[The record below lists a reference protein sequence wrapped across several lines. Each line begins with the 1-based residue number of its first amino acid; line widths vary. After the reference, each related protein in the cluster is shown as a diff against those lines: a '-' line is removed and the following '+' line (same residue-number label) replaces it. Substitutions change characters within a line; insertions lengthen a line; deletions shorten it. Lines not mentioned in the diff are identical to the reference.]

1 MRSRFRN
8 MFFAGCLLGISC
20 GRGPAPEGARAPV
33 AASVLAVTRG
43 SLEDRVLLTGELEAV
58 QSDKLLVPKSPAWVL
73 TVRWLAADGSLVKKG
88 DRIVEFDSSS
98 LSGGLEDK
106 RSAILRTENEL
117 AAEVAKVAGAVAD
130 KSMEVVRK
138 RAALDKATADAEV
151 PADLRSRREYQE
163 KQLALLQ
170 ARDALTRAEEELAS
184 TRKTGQLD
192 LSMKE
197 VARARAERDL
207 AELQK
212 NMEELTLRAPRDGM
226 VQLGIDRDE
235 GRRYV
240 VGDQV
245 RPMWVIATLPDL
257 SAMQVRARLYDVDD
271 GTVAEGMAAD
281 CVLDS
286 YPNKTWPGKVQKLS
300 PVARP
305 ESRDALRRY
314 FEVLVS
320 LDGKPEETARPGM
333 SVRVEVMR
341 RRVSDALLIPRVALR
356 SFPGKT
362 QAQRE
367 AGGLVD
373 VEIDW
378 CGELQCV
385 VRSGVVAGTRLAPFS
400 SRKGGS

>member
-1 MRSRFRN
+1 MSARLRK
-8 MFFAGCLLGISC
+8 MIMTGCLFALAC
-20 GRGPAPEGARAPV
+20 GRGAAPPEVAP
-33 AASVLAVTRG
+33 AASPVLTVTRG

-58 QSDKLLVPKSPAWVL
+58 QSDKLVVPKSPAWVL
-73 TVRWLAADGSLVKKG
+73 TVRWLATDGSQVKKG
-88 DRIVEFDSSS
+88 DRVVEFDSSS

-117 AAEVAKVAGAVAD
+117 AAEVARVAGAVSE

-138 RAALDKATADAEV
+138 RALLEKATADAEV

-163 KQLALLQ
+163 KQLVLLQ
-170 ARDALTRAEEELAS
+170 ARDALAKAEEELAS

-192 LSMKE
+192 QSIKE

-212 NMEELTLRAPRDGM
+212 NMEDLTLRAPRDGM
-226 VQLGIDRDE
+226 VQLAIDRE
-235 GRRYV
+235 ENRKYL

-245 RPMWVIATLPDL
+245 RPMWIIATLPDL
-257 SAMQVRARLYDVDD
+257 STMQVRARLYDVDD
-271 GTVAEGMAAD
+271 GTVAEGMTAD
-281 CVLDS
+281 SILDS
-286 YPNKTWPGKVQKLS
+286 YPDKVWSGKVAKLA

-314 FEVLVS
+314 FEVLIA

-333 SVRVEVMR
+333 SVRVEVVR
-341 RRVSDALLIPRVALR
+341 RRAKDALLVPRAALR
-356 SFPGKT
+356 AFSGKT
-362 QAQRE
+362 QVQRE
-367 AGGLVD
+367 SGGLVD

-378 CGELQCV
+378 CSELQCV
-385 VRSGVVAGTRLAPFS
+385 ARSGLVEGTRLAPLP